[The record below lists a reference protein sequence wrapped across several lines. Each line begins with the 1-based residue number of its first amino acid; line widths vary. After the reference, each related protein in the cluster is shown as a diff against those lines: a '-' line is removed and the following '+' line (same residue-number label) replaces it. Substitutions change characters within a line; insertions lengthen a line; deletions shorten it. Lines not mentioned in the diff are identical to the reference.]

1 VTTHFIPGG
10 AFCAAA
16 EPADLHQPGPNLS
29 MKGESMK
36 IKERLTQKIYP
47 DKWGALDEL
56 DKKYNEFEKP
66 AGFPPKTR
74 YQLIISNKGSNTLVV
89 EREWESFAAME
100 AAYEKLMANPEW
112 FALNAESSAVIKDGY
127 SEILMPLP

>member
-1 VTTHFIPGG
+1 
-10 AFCAAA
+10 
-16 EPADLHQPGPNLS
+16 
-29 MKGESMK
+29 MK
-36 IKERLTQKIYP
+36 IKERLTQKIQP

-56 DKKYNEFEKP
+56 EEKYDLFEKP

-74 YQLIISNKGSNTLVV
+74 YQLILSSKSFNTVVV
-89 EREWESFAAME
+89 EREWESLAAME
-100 AAYEKLMANPEW
+100 AAYEKLFANPEW

>member
-1 VTTHFIPGG
+1 
-10 AFCAAA
+10 
-16 EPADLHQPGPNLS
+16 
-29 MKGESMK
+29 MK

-47 DKWGALDEL
+47 DKWDALEAL
-56 DKKYNEFEKP
+56 DKKYEQLEKP

-74 YQLIISNKGSNTLVV
+74 YQLIISSKSSNILVV

-100 AAYEKLMANPEW
+100 AAYEKLMANPAW
-112 FALNAESSAVIKDGY
+112 HALNAEGSAVIQDGY